1 MDQRS
6 IADVTVLSPA
16 GRVDLDTTPP
26 LQDCLLP
33 LTQVTGAKVV
43 VDFAGVSYISS
54 SGLRALML
62 GAKAAKAA
70 QGRLVVCCLNPAV
83 AEIFRISRFHLVVEV
98 QSDLATALAALSS
111 SAAAAHRS
119 G

>member
-6 IADVTVLSPA
+6 IADVTVLSPT
-16 GRVDLDTTPP
+16 GRIDLDTTPP

-33 LTQVTGAKVV
+33 LTQVASAKVV

-62 GAKAAKAA
+62 GAKAARAA

-98 QSDLATALAALSS
+98 QNDLAAALAALSS
-111 SAAAAHRS
+111 SAAAAYRH